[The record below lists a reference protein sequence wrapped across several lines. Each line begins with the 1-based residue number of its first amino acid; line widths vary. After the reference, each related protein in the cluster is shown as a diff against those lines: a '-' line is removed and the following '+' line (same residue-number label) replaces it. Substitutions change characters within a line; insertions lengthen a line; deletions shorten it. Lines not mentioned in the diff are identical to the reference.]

1 MAHILRGY
9 GLAREGAHFKL
20 EQEADLQ
27 RHRQRL
33 VKQGK
38 LPDQP
43 EAAAGEAAGPA
54 GRQAG
59 KGFEASEHSFEV
71 RPIGCKRRCGVVR

>member
-9 GLAREGAHFKL
+9 GLAREGAHFKV

-38 LPDQP
+38 LPEQP
-43 EAAAGEAAGPA
+43 EAAAAEAAGKA

-71 RPIGCKRRCGVVR
+71 RISSAK